1 MELLYWAVPRVITF
15 SSQYRWPVIHLTL
28 MADLVPFVLL
38 PASTKSVQSHHH
50 AVVIIKA
57 TRSSERTNLPAFLTL
72 FNIAISVALFNY
84 GKLHTM
90 VEFCR
95 LLQMVYSN

>member
-1 MELLYWAVPRVITF
+1 VPRVEGCNLSSNKIFF
-15 SSQYRWPVIHLTL
+15 SVQ
-28 MADLVPFVLL
+28 MACYPFVLL
-38 PASTKSVQSHHH
+38 PASTNSIQSQHH

-72 FNIAISVALFNY
+72 FNIAVSIALFNY

-95 LLQMVYSN
+95 VLQMVYSN